1 MYKILGH
8 LLYYVFY
15 FDQEQ
20 QVPTDVADLTIP
32 LDVAG
37 DSYRIVLIPRDDTRP
52 PRIANFSS
60 TACVET
66 TGKLINSFL
75 FV

>member
-1 MYKILGH
+1 MFKILGH
-8 LLYYVFY
+8 LLYCVFY
-15 FDQEQ
+15 FIQEQ
-20 QVPTDVADLTIP
+20 AVPADVADVTIP
-32 LDVAG
+32 LDVPG
-37 DSYRIVLIPRDDTRP
+37 DKYQMVLIPRDDTRP

-66 TGKLINSFL
+66 TGKLIDSFL